1 MAKKSSP
8 KADELLDLLNNDERI
23 METIMSRLEKTFM
36 PTIERIIE
44 KLATSLPAKLHAMID
59 QRIQKLTE
67 EQGIITSALESENKL
82 LRTKVDDLEVHMRL
96 DNLVIYGLDVN
107 STIGNKSDQQ
117 TSTLQDPSQAV
128 LRLFNDRLGLSISE
142 QDLAKVHYLP
152 AAKNQSRTP
161 ILVKFVSRC
170 IRDSVLQAR
179 KQLKASSS
187 PGANRVFINEHLT
200 HHNAAIFSE
209 ARKLFKNKL
218 IHSTWTREGRTY
230 FKLSD
235 SPTEKPRRA
244 TSLKDLAL
252 THSILS

>member
-1 MAKKSSP
+1 MAKKGSL

-44 KLATSLPAKLHAMID
+44 KLATFLSAKLDAMID
-59 QRIQKLTE
+59 QCIQKLTE

-82 LRTKVDDLEVHMRL
+82 LRTKVDDLEVYMRL
-96 DNLVIYGLDVN
+96 NNLVIYGLDVKP
-107 STIGNKSDQQ
+107 TIDNESDQQ
-117 TSTLQDPSQAV
+117 TSTPQANPSQAV
-128 LRLFNDRLGLSISE
+128 LRLFNGHLGLSISE

-152 AAKNQSRTP
+152 AAKIQSRTP
-161 ILVKFVSRC
+161 ILVKFVSRR

-200 HHNAAIFSE
+200 HHNAAIFSK

-218 IHSTWTREGRTY
+218 IHST
-230 FKLSD
+230 
-235 SPTEKPRRA
+235 
-244 TSLKDLAL
+244 
-252 THSILS
+252 